1 MEKYVKPDMEIV
13 EIPGFAIVTADTCP
27 TRLPWG
33 NVEEIGD

>member
-13 EIPGFAIVTADTCP
+13 EIPGFATITTDTCNN
-27 TRLPWG
+27 RMPWG